1 MRQDWSGKPLA
12 AFKLRQEGQW
22 ELSDKGNEKELNGF
36 MSLKIEYYGRS
47 IVYECCGMARKM
59 GEEDGERN
67 RREETW

>member
-36 MSLKIEYYGRS
+36 MSLKIEYYG
-47 IVYECCGMARKM
+47 
-59 GEEDGERN
+59 
-67 RREETW
+67 